1 MRKAFLSVLAASLVV
16 GSTLQ
21 LATAAPRHAYKSN
34 CARISASQQFR
45 NAHAFLPSPS
55 VVPQGSPD
63 YSEGYMASGPAG
75 H

>member
-21 LATAAPRHAYKSN
+21 LATAAPRHAHKSN

-45 NAHAFLPSPS
+45 NAHDFLPSPS
-55 VVPQGSPD
+55 VMQQDLSN
-63 YSEGYMASGPAG
+63 YSEGYMTSGPAG